1 MTDLQREK
9 EWKDKHLLLQ
19 EQEVLQMTEE
29 YTGKWHHIY
38 SKSFTLTE
46 LMKLLLKNNPV
57 PVEMASWGEGAG
69 PVT

>member
-1 MTDLQREK
+1 
-9 EWKDKHLLLQ
+9 
-19 EQEVLQMTEE
+19 MTEE